1 MAVSGQIR
9 SKEDC
14 NIIGFIMAN
23 TTKATSVMMPPVN
36 SHFHASPSPIRPI
49 PVIDNCKILLALL
62 GSEDGESNDSPINI
76 NSKNKMKIA
85 LRARSV
91 QRKILIDKVF
101 IFLVLKNCE

>member
-9 SKEDC
+9 TKEDC
-14 NIIGFIMAN
+14 NTIGFIMAN

-49 PVIDNCKILLALL
+49 PVIDNCKILLALI
-62 GSEDGESNDSPINI
+62 GSEDGESPINI
-76 NSKNKMKIA
+76 NSKNKMKIP

-91 QRKILIDKVF
+91 QRKILIDIVF
-101 IFLVLKNCE
+101 IFPVLKNCE